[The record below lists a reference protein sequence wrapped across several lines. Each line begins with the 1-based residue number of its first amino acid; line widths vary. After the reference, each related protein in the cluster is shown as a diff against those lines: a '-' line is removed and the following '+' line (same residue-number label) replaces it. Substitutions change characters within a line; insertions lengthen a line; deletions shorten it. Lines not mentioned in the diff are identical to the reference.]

1 MSVSIY
7 KEARSSGLNLGLLED
22 RVRESHDV
30 NQRRLRKKHP
40 SGKKKKKKYIYIYMF
55 CHPVSKF
62 ESPSPLWVG

>member
-1 MSVSIY
+1 MSASIY

-40 SGKKKKKKYIYIYMF
+40 SEKKKNIYIYIYIY
-55 CHPVSKF
+55 VL
-62 ESPSPLWVG
+62 SPCQQI